1 MKNTSFKIE
10 NKIIGNKK
18 VFIIAEIGINH
29 GGNFKKCIQMIKA
42 AASAGAD
49 SVKIQTNEVSESYM
63 ENTDSYK
70 EFKNKNFSDNQL
82 EKIKKYSKKL
92 GVVFFSSPGDIKSLI
107 RLAKIKVSAM
117 KISSGSATNLPL
129 IKEAIKRKIPTIIST
144 GFSTKEDLDNLKKF
158 INKFNFK
165 KIAILK
171 CTSNYPADPNDL
183 DLHSINFLKK
193 KFNLVVGYS
202 DHTIGDLAPTIAI
215 SCGAKII
222 EKHFTLNKLQKG
234 ADHKISLEPEEFKK
248 MVQKIRI
255 AEKMFGSS
263 TYRIV
268 KKIKKKRKYFLRRIT
283 AKKEIKKGDIF
294 SFENVG
300 FMRHKKGK
308 LGLEPI
314 YFFDLNK
321 KKSKVN
327 IKKGQIFTRK
337 HLQ

>member
-18 VFIIAEIGINH
+18 IFIIAEIGINH
-29 GGNFKKCIQMIKA
+29 GGNFKKCLQMIKA
-42 AASAGAD
+42 AADAGAD

-63 ENTDSYK
+63 KNTDSYK
-70 EFKNKNFSDNQL
+70 EFKNKNFSDIQL
-82 EKIKKYSKKL
+82 VKIKKYSKKL
-92 GVVFFSSPGDIKSLI
+92 GVIFFSSPGDIKSLI

-129 IKEAIKRKIPTIIST
+129 IKESIKRKIPTIIST
-144 GFSTKEDLDNLKKF
+144 GFSTNADLDNLKKF

-171 CTSNYPADPNDL
+171 CTANYPADPNDL
-183 DLHSINFLKK
+183 DLNSINFLKN

-234 ADHKISLEPEEFKK
+234 ADHKISLEPKEFKK
-248 MVQKIRI
+248 MVQKIRN

-263 TYRIV
+263 TYRII
-268 KKIKKKRKYFLRRIT
+268 KKIKRKRKFFLRRVT
-283 AKKEIKKGDIF
+283 AKKEIKKGDIY
-294 SFENVG
+294 SFENIG

-308 LGLEPI
+308 LGLEPFH
-314 YFFDLNK
+314 FFNLNK

-327 IKKGQIFTRK
+327 IKKGQIFTKR